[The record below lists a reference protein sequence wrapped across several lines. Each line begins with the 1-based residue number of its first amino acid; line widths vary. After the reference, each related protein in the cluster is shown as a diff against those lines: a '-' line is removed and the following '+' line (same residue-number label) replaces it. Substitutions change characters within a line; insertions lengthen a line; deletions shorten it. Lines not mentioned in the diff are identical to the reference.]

1 MKKLIS
7 ITAALAL
14 TASFAGAASAATE
27 TTETTTTPTTN
38 AVTVSTET
46 PSTTTTTTTTTTPN
60 ATTAETTVSNEAT
73 TTTVVSTEKTEDTV
87 LVKPGDGIDL
97 PLIPLEITKTTYFYD
112 TPNGKALG
120 ALSAQFVSVTGNEI
134 TNRITG
140 DTWVEIYTWKGAAW
154 VNTGK

>member
-1 MKKLIS
+1 MKKLIT

-27 TTETTTTPTTN
+27 TTETTTTPTANSVSVSTEATSTTTN
-38 AVTVSTET
+38 TTVSTD
-46 PSTTTTTTTTTTPN
+46 
-60 ATTAETTVSNEAT
+60 VY
-73 TTTVVSTEKTEDTV
+73 EDTV

-97 PLIPLEITKTTYFYD
+97 PLLPLEITKTTYFYD

-120 ALSAQFVSVTGNEI
+120 ALSSQFVSVTGDEI

-140 DTWVEIYTWKGAAW
+140 DTWVEIYTWKGVAW

>member
-38 AVTVSTET
+38 AATVSTET
-46 PSTTTTTTTTTTPN
+46 TTTT
-60 ATTAETTVSNEAT
+60 TTAETTVSNEPT
-73 TTTVVSTEKTEDTV
+73 NTTVVSTETTEDTV

-97 PLIPLEITKTTYFYD
+97 PLLPLEITKTTYFYD

-120 ALSAQFVSVTGNEI
+120 ALSSQFVSVTGNEI

-140 DTWVEIYTWKGAAW
+140 DTWVEIYTWKGVAW

>member
-1 MKKLIS
+1 MKKLIT

-27 TTETTTTPTTN
+27 TTETTTAPTTN
-38 AVTVSTET
+38 SVSASTE
-46 PSTTTTTTTTTTPN
+46 TTTTTTTTEPTN
-60 ATTAETTVSNEAT
+60 TTVS
-73 TTTVVSTEKTEDTV
+73 TESSEDTV

-97 PLIPLEITKTTYFYD
+97 PLLPLEITKTTYFYD

-120 ALSAQFVSVTGNEI
+120 ALSSQFVSVTGNEI
-134 TNRITG
+134 TNQITG
-140 DTWVEIYTWKGAAW
+140 DTWVEIYTWKGVAW

>member
-1 MKKLIS
+1 MKKMIA

-46 PSTTTTTTTTTTPN
+46 TTTTTPN
-60 ATTAETTVSNEAT
+60 ATTAETTVSNEPT
-73 TTTVVSTEKTEDTV
+73 NTTVVSTETTEDTV

-97 PLIPLEITKTTYFYD
+97 PLLPLEITETTYFYD

-120 ALSAQFVSVTGNEI
+120 ALSSQFVSVTGNEI

-140 DTWVEIYTWKGAAW
+140 DTWVEIYTWKGVAW

>member
-1 MKKLIS
+1 MKKLIT

-38 AVTVSTET
+38 SVSVSTE
-46 PSTTTTTTTTTTPN
+46 
-60 ATTAETTVSNEAT
+60 ATSTTVSE
-73 TTTVVSTEKTEDTV
+73 VVYEDTV

-97 PLIPLEITKTTYFYD
+97 PLLPLEITKTTYFYD

-120 ALSAQFVSVTGNEI
+120 ALSSQFVSVTGNEI

-140 DTWVEIYTWKGAAW
+140 DTWVEIYTWKGVAW

>member
-27 TTETTTTPTTN
+27 TTETTPTTN

-46 PSTTTTTTTTTTPN
+46 PSTTTPN

-97 PLIPLEITKTTYFYD
+97 PLLPLEITKTTYFYD

>member
-1 MKKLIS
+1 MKKLIA

-38 AVTVSTET
+38 SVSVSTE
-46 PSTTTTTTTTTTPN
+46 
-60 ATTAETTVSNEAT
+60 ATSTTVSE
-73 TTTVVSTEKTEDTV
+73 VVYEDTV

-97 PLIPLEITKTTYFYD
+97 PLLPLEITKTTYFYD

-120 ALSAQFVSVTGNEI
+120 ALSSQFVSVTGNEI

-140 DTWVEIYTWKGAAW
+140 DTWVEIYTWKGVAW

>member
-1 MKKLIS
+1 MKKLIT

-27 TTETTTTPTTN
+27 TTETTTTNSVSVSSEATGT
-38 AVTVSTET
+38 TVSTEPT
-46 PSTTTTTTTTTTPN
+46 N
-60 ATTAETTVSNEAT
+60 ATVSEE
-73 TTTVVSTEKTEDTV
+73 VYKDTV

-97 PLIPLEITKTTYFYD
+97 PLLPLEITKTTYFYD

-120 ALSAQFVSVTGNEI
+120 ALSSQFVSVTGNEI

-140 DTWVEIYTWKGAAW
+140 DTWVEIYTWKGVAW